1 MTIIN
6 DFPALTLSNN
16 NICQEVTPNQLENY
30 IWNNYSYGVVIGL
43 MQILY
48 NDETIILLHISG
60 NMYIDTNF
68 YGGDVYT
75 SLGSMGWE
83 IGNDGAFAVPDIKI
97 VLENGDVV
105 IEGLLRN
112 LQCAEGWS
120 VKCYYFG
127 VVPFEQ

>member
-1 MTIIN
+1 MTIVN

-16 NICQEVTPNQLENY
+16 NICQEVTPDQLETYIQSNY
-30 IWNNYSYGVVIGL
+30 NYGIVIGL

-60 NMYIDTNF
+60 NMSTDANPDGI
-68 YGGDVYT
+68 VAT
-75 SLGSMGWE
+75 SLGSMGWD
-83 IGNDGAFAVPDIKI
+83 IRNDGVFAVPDIKI
-97 VLENGDVV
+97 VSGNGDVV

>member
-16 NICQEVTPNQLENY
+16 NICQEVTPDQLETY
-30 IWNNYSYGVVIGL
+30 LQGSYSYGIVIGL

-60 NMYIDTNF
+60 NMYAYAD
-68 YGGDVYT
+68 YYDVAT
-75 SLGSMGWE
+75 SLGFMGWD
-83 IGNDGAFAVPDIKI
+83 IGNDGAFAVPNIKI

-105 IEGLLRN
+105 IEGLLSN

>member
-16 NICQEVTPNQLENY
+16 ICQEVTPDQLETY
-30 IWNNYSYGVVIGL
+30 IQSSYSYGIVIGL

-60 NMYIDTNF
+60 NMYAYADSYAGN
-68 YGGDVYT
+68 VST
-75 SLGSMGWE
+75 SLGFIGWD
-83 IGNDGAFAVPDIKI
+83 IGNDGAFAVPNIKI

-105 IEGLLRN
+105 IEVLLSN